1 MGVDD
6 NDAGHWYRI
15 PYPYGILL
23 FRVKTYKF
31 EYTWGVSTW
40 DKAYCG
46 FCTSSLAISWCVLL
60 TDLAVLANIEGQVSL
75 IVQGLARHDGL
86 WDLHS

>member
-1 MGVDD
+1 M
-6 NDAGHWYRI
+6 
-15 PYPYGILL
+15 
-23 FRVKTYKF
+23 KTYKF

-60 TDLAVLANIEGQVSL
+60 TDLAVLANIEVKVSL
-75 IVQGLARHDGL
+75 IVQGLTDMMVLGMYKV
-86 WDLHS
+86 DNPIVFGD